1 MTASR
6 LRGRASPPST
16 DPLPPCG
23 GTPLLNE
30 YAVSVAGPPA
40 GPARV
45 RVARRGL
52 VRSARGLATAAWLAF
67 SGALALP
74 AAVQAQEI
82 SLVSNI
88 GQGHDTNLN
97 INPPDFEQFG
107 VEIGE
112 NRGAQRFTTG
122 SNPAGY
128 TLQSVVLNLHTNR
141 GTGSVVQVAIHDNA
155 SSGNP
160 GTLLAVLDNPADPIG
175 NNTGTA
181 GNRTFSAPNPLSL
194 DADTRYWVMVS
205 NTTTNNE
212 TNFDVS
218 LTNSNNET
226 SEHGFSIRN
235 SRHQGTPGAWLES
248 STSQQR
254 MEIRGTVVIPPGLE
268 VTLHLS
274 DNEPHEDLLAVAVT
288 ATASPASPVAFTVE
302 ISASPVAP
310 ATGDDFELSTN
321 RTLSFAANATGST
334 GTVRIDPVADEDP
347 EPNDVVTVSGVVSN
361 PAIPNPDDVR
371 LTILNDDADLPQ
383 DIAIDAPAAVD
394 EGAGTAN
401 VTVTLTTRQN
411 TAPVIDAQLF
421 YRQRPGT
428 ATRGDDYTR
437 PQGLGNRIA
446 IVPVS
451 EFSAN
456 ADGTAWVARHSFEI
470 GIVDDGEAER
480 DETIV
485 FEIYIIS
492 DNRGTEQTIV
502 IRDDDRPP
510 AVSIAAANPTVLEE
524 RPAVFTLSRTGATG
538 SALTVTVAL
547 TEQAD
552 RDVLPDGAATERT
565 VTFARGSS
573 TAALT
578 VELKDDSLAEPDG
591 DLTAAVQAGDGYT
604 VGDPSTVTVTV
615 EDVDGVPVIE
625 DIDVVSTPRLRW
637 RNSREEDTYGE
648 GENIRIGV
656 RFDQTVRVEGYPV
669 LALEVGDPCISVC
682 EARYESGSGTDTL
695 VFAYLV
701 LDTEIDRNGVAIP
714 ADPIEVVYGDSIRS
728 DSDHQARLSYRRE
741 GTKSGHRVDGTRQ
754 AAQHLSVEDAEA
766 READGEMAFTVRL
779 EPRGLGI
786 VTVDYATRDGSGSK
800 AAVAGEDYTETRGT
814 LRFNPLETE
823 RTVTVPIIDDD
834 EEDDGETFT
843 LRLSNP
849 QGARLRDGDRAARG
863 TIRNSE
869 PKALS
874 ASFPASAFASASH
887 GGADDRPQAVVA
899 FSEAVAQFA
908 ADTPSVSV
916 TGGAVASVQAH
927 AEDGLENAW
936 VFFLAP
942 DGAGDVTFALAADAA
957 CAAGGICTAGG
968 RTLTEVPAAST
979 IPGPG
984 ETDEP
989 EGPPLTAEF
998 EDMPERH
1005 DGESAFTFR
1014 IAFSERVGWMNGR
1027 RLREDVVAVSG
1038 GRATAA
1044 GRVDR
1049 RRDLWEVTVE
1059 PDSEADVTVTVE
1071 AGAACRTP
1079 AAVCTS
1085 DGRALSETISATVAG
1100 PDGTPANAPAQ
1111 GRPEIAGEARVGGT
1125 LTASTSGITDAD
1137 GLDNATFAHQWLR
1150 GDADIPGATGRTYTA
1165 AEADEGGRLKVR
1177 VAFEDDAGHAESVT
1191 SAATGP
1197 VEAAPRANAQAQGRP
1212 EIAGEARVGGTLS
1225 ASTSGISD
1233 ADGLDNAA
1241 FAYQWLRD
1249 GADIP
1254 GATGAAYTAADADEG
1269 ERLKVRVAFEDDAGN
1284 DESRTSRSTSRV
1296 AARPLPKA
1304 SVADARVREAAGATL
1319 DFAVT
1324 LSAPPAGPVTVDY
1337 RTLDASAKAG
1347 EDYEARAGTL
1357 SFAAG
1362 ETERTLRVTV
1372 LDDDV
1377 DEGDEKMVLVLDPG
1391 PGVGRGDR
1399 LASGTIENSD
1409 PLPQAWLVRFGRTAS
1424 DHAVEAI
1431 ETRFGDPGGASHA
1444 TFGGRRLWGG
1454 GGLFDAPARGMPGD
1468 PFACGPF
1475 GGGLFGTAPDGGT
1488 GPDGSGRTFGANA
1501 GTGSGTNAET
1511 DCGTSG
1517 GTNAGVNGA
1526 MGAGVHGGM
1535 NAGSNRGMNAGMN
1548 SGMDGGM
1555 DGARRG
1561 PSTGGGHRPRLRDL
1575 LLGSAFRLSAGG
1587 GDDTGAPRRLTAW
1600 GGASATRFD
1609 GVADGVAVDGET
1621 ATFLVGADASWNR
1634 WLAGITVAHSVG
1646 AGGFRSGPG
1655 GGAGE
1660 LDSTLTAVH
1669 PYARWQA
1676 NDRLSAWGVLGYG
1689 AGDLTLATNGAAW
1702 ETDTSMRMAAGGL
1715 RGVLL
1720 RGAGGLELA
1729 AKTDLRVTRIASDG
1743 VDDNAAGLL
1752 AAAAG
1757 GTSRVRLLV
1766 EGSRAFRFGATRMLT
1781 PTLELGVRRD
1791 GGDAET
1797 GAGID
1802 LGGSLRYA
1810 DAALGLTAEA
1820 SGRYLVA
1827 HGDDAYR
1834 EWGASASVRIDPG
1847 TPGRG
1852 LTLAVTPSWGAAA
1865 TGGAGRLWSV
1875 RDARGLAGHGFDA
1888 AMRLRAEVG
1897 YGLAAFR
1904 GNGAVTPF
1912 AGLSMAGSMGRDW
1925 RLGAQWTRGAA
1936 LGMSL
1941 QATRRESPAAPP
1953 AHGIAFRLTW
1963 TPGARDP
1970 SPAAAAY
1977 AAGAAGP
1984 LGGPDPGAHRSGDG
1998 TRAGHATAK
2007 VPPAGAPPPDP
2018 SPAWALTPTDAGD
2031 AGPVAMGVVGG
2042 SGP

>member
-1 MTASR
+1 MAR
-6 LRGRASPPST
+6 PRPLRPRA
-16 DPLPPCG
+16 G
-23 GTPLLNE
+23 
-30 YAVSVAGPPA
+30 
-40 GPARV
+40 
-45 RVARRGL
+45 RRGA
-52 VRSARGLATAAWLAF
+52 ARALRRTRAARTA
-67 SGALALP
+67 
-74 AAVQAQEI
+74 QAQEI
-82 SLVSNI
+82 ALVSNI

-141 GTGSVVQVAIHDNA
+141 GTGSVVHVAIHDNG

-175 NNTGTA
+175 NNAGTA

-254 MEIRGTVVIPPGLE
+254 MEVRGTVVIPPGLE

-274 DNEPHEDLLAVAVT
+274 DNEPHEDLLPVTVT

-310 ATGDDFELSTN
+310 ATDDDFELSTN

-334 GTVRIDPVADEDP
+334 GTVRIDPVSDEDP

-361 PAIPNPDDVR
+361 PAIPNPDDVT

-383 DIAIDAPAAVD
+383 NIAIDAPAAVD

-446 IVPVS
+446 IVPIS

-470 GIVDDGEAER
+470 GIVDDGEAEA

-510 AVSIAAANPTVLEE
+510 AVSIAAANPTVLEGQ
-524 RPAVFTLSRTGATG
+524 PAVFTLSRTGATG
-538 SALTVTVAL
+538 SALTATVAL

-552 RDVLPDGAATERT
+552 RDVLPDGAATQRT
-565 VTFARGSS
+565 ATFARGAS

-578 VELKDDSLAEPDG
+578 VELENDDLTEPDG
-591 DLTAAVQAGDGYT
+591 DLTAAVRAGAGYT
-604 VGDPSTVTVTV
+604 VGDPSSATVTV
-615 EDVDGVPVIE
+615 EDDDGPTAPVIE

-648 GENIRIGV
+648 GENIRIEV
-656 RFDQTVRVEGYPV
+656 EFDQTVHVEGEPAM
-669 LALEVGDPCISVC
+669 ALEVGDPCISVC

-701 LDTEIDRNGVAIP
+701 LDVDLDRNGIALP
-714 ADPIEVVYGDSIRS
+714 ANPVGASIDEFDGFSIRN
-728 DSDHQARLSYRRE
+728 DWDQEARLSYRRE
-741 GTKSGHRVDGTRQ
+741 GTKRGHRVDGTRQ

-786 VTVDYATRDGSGSK
+786 VTVDYATRDGSGDTGAK
-800 AAVAGEDYTETRGT
+800 AGEDYTETRGT

-849 QGARLRDGDRAARG
+849 QGARLRDGERAARG
-863 TIRNSE
+863 TIRNSDPE
-869 PKALS
+869 ALS

-899 FSEAVAQFA
+899 FSEPVAAFA

-916 TGGAVASVQAH
+916 TGGTVASVQPH

-936 VFFLAP
+936 VFFLVP
-942 DGAGDVTFALAADAA
+942 DGAGDVTFALVADAA
-957 CAAGGICTAGG
+957 CAAGGICTPGG

-984 ETDEP
+984 EP
-989 EGPPLTAEF
+989 EGPPLTASF
-998 EDMPERH
+998 EGLPEAH

-1014 IAFSERVGWMNGR
+1014 IAFSEPLSWMNGQ

-1038 GRATAA
+1038 GRTTSA

-1049 RRDLWEVTVE
+1049 RRDLWEMTVE
-1059 PDSEADVTVTVE
+1059 PESEADVTVTVE

-1100 PDGTPANAPAQ
+1100 PADEAADEAAENTPAQ
-1111 GRPEIAGEARVGGT
+1111 GAPTIAGTPRVGET
-1125 LTASTSGITDAD
+1125 LTASTSDITDAD
-1137 GLDNATFAHQWLR
+1137 GLDNAVFDYQWIHS
-1150 GDADIPGATGRTYTA
+1150 GADIPGATGAVYTA
-1165 AEADEGGRLKVR
+1165 VEADEGETLEVR
-1177 VAFEDDAGHAESVT
+1177 VAFTDDAGHAESVT
-1191 SAATGP
+1191 SVATDAVAARADGAAPLTGRFEGLP
-1197 VEAAPRANAQAQGRP
+1197 SEHDGGAFTFRIAFSEQVGWMNGRRLREDVVAVSGGRATAGDRVDRRRDLWEVTVAPDSEADVTVTVAAGAACRTPAAVCTSDGRALSETISATVAGPADEAAENTPAQGAP
-1212 EIAGEARVGGTLS
+1212 TIAGKAQVGETLT
-1225 ASTSGISD
+1225 ATTSDISD
-1233 ADGLDNAA
+1233 ADGLDNAT
-1241 FAYQWLRD
+1241 FNYQWIRD

-1254 GATGAAYTAADADEG
+1254 GAAGRTYTVAEADER
-1269 ERLKVRVAFEDDAGN
+1269 ERLKVRVTFTDDAGHG
-1284 DESRTSRSTSRV
+1284 ESLTSRSTSRV
-1296 AARPLPKA
+1296 SARSLPKV

-1319 DFAVT
+1319 DFVVT

-1337 RTLDASAKAG
+1337 RTLDASATAG
-1347 EDYEARAGTL
+1347 EDYEAAEGTL
-1357 SFAAG
+1357 SFVAG
-1362 ETERTLRVTV
+1362 ETEKTLRVTV
-1372 LDDDV
+1372 LDDAH
-1377 DEGDEKMVLVLDPG
+1377 DEGNETMVVVLDPG
-1391 PGVGRGDR
+1391 PGVARGDR

-1409 PLPQAWLVRFGRTAS
+1409 PMPAAWLSRFGRTAS
-1424 DHAVEAI
+1424 DHVVEAI
-1431 ETRFGDPGGASHA
+1431 AERWRGGDAATPRTHFTLGGRPVGNLFGNGDAHGGIFNPAGAGDPALADESSWA
-1444 TFGGRRLWGG
+1444 QSDRLNTET
-1454 GGLFDAPARGMPGD
+1454 PG
-1468 PFACGPF
+1468 
-1475 GGGLFGTAPDGGT
+1475 
-1488 GPDGSGRTFGANA
+1488 SA
-1501 GTGSGTNAET
+1501 GNP
-1511 DCGTSG
+1511 
-1517 GTNAGVNGA
+1517 
-1526 MGAGVHGGM
+1526 H
-1535 NAGSNRGMNAGMN
+1535 AGS
-1548 SGMDGGM
+1548 SPLSDGGM
-1555 DGARRG
+1555 APGSG
-1561 PSTGGGHRPRLRDL
+1561 STGGSL
-1575 LLGSAFRLSAGG
+1575 ATSAGG
-1587 GDDTGAPRRLTAW
+1587 GHGDDPVAGRGPAGGQAARAALMNALGLPTGDLRAVLMGSSFFYSPPVDEAGQPGWLGQWSAW
-1600 GGASATRFD
+1600 GRTAATRFS
-1609 GVADGVAVDGET
+1609 GADGKLALSGEVATAILGVDSRR
-1621 ATFLVGADASWNR
+1621 DR
-1634 WLAGITVAHSVG
+1634 WLAGVTLSYSEGEG
-1646 AGGFRSGPG
+1646 AYTQPETSG
-1655 GGAGE
+1655 GGVR
-1660 LDSTLTAVH
+1660 STLASLN
-1669 PYARWQA
+1669 PYVQYRFSERTHLW
-1676 NDRLSAWGVLGYG
+1676 
-1689 AGDLTLATNGAAW
+1689 
-1702 ETDTSMRMAAGGL
+1702 
-1715 RGVLL
+1715 
-1720 RGAGGLELA
+1720 
-1729 AKTDLRVTRIASDG
+1729 
-1743 VDDNAAGLL
+1743 
-1752 AAAAG
+1752 AAAG
-1757 GTSRVRLLV
+1757 YGVGGLTLTPVGSESVIDTDLEHTMAAFGGRGVFSVRSSRFGAFEFAVRSDALVTNTVSAASDNLISAAGAASRVRVVL
-1766 EGSRAFRFGATRMLT
+1766 EGSGSLPLGSGGMLK
-1781 PTLELGVRRD
+1781 PTLEAGLRYD

-1797 GAGID
+1797 GAGLEIGGG
-1802 LGGSLRYA
+1802 LGYA
-1810 DAALGLTAEA
+1810 AGALAVEVRARL
-1820 SGRYLVA
+1820 LLA
-1827 HGDDAYR
+1827 HQDTEYE
-1834 EWGASASVRIDPG
+1834 EWGASGSVRYQPRSG
-1847 TPGRG
+1847 GRG
-1852 LTLAVTPSWGAAA
+1852 LSVNLGSTWGQAQSGVQSLWTRPDASGLAPVAAMHA
-1865 TGGAGRLWSV
+1865 AQRFQARFGYGFAGRRAGALWTPYAAIDTSGGRQALRLGV
-1875 RDARGLAGHGFDA
+1875 KLALGDNAEAGL
-1888 AMRLRAEVG
+1888 EVG
-1897 YGLAAFR
+1897 R
-1904 GNGAVTPF
+1904 
-1912 AGLSMAGSMGRDW
+1912 
-1925 RLGAQWTRGAA
+1925 
-1936 LGMSL
+1936 
-1941 QATRRESPAAPP
+1941 
-1953 AHGIAFRLTW
+1953 
-1963 TPGARDP
+1963 
-1970 SPAAAAY
+1970 
-1977 AAGAAGP
+1977 
-1984 LGGPDPGAHRSGDG
+1984 
-1998 TRAGHATAK
+1998 RAGGRADGVEGPEHA
-2007 VPPAGAPPPDP
+2007 VQ
-2018 SPAWALTPTDAGD
+2018 LR
-2031 AGPVAMGVVGG
+2031 G
-2042 SGP
+2042 SIRW